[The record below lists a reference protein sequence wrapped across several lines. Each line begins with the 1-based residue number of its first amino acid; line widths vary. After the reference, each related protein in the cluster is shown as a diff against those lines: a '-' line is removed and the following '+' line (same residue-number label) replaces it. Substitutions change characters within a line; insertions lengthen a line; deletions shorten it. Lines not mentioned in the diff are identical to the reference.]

1 MKTSLAG
8 TPSVLFSSEIF
19 LELPKLQSLTSLLRQ
34 KYWKD
39 QLPVLPQLLPR
50 TRSFGRTISKS
61 EQRSDLPPFATEASN
76 FMANH
81 FTVFIRNQVNADFFF
96 KLVFGDMV
104 SSLAQVS
111 LKIGSFFFFFGAPNT
126 SQL

>member
-1 MKTSLAG
+1 MNILSYQGGSLEGPLISRNIPLAMKTSLAG
-8 TPSVLFSSEIF
+8 TPLVLFSSEIF

-50 TRSFGRTISKS
+50 TRRFGRIISNS
-61 EQRSDLPPFATEASN
+61 EQRSDLPPFTTEASN

-81 FTVFIRNQVNADFFF
+81 FIVFIRNQVNADFF
-96 KLVFGDMV
+96 
-104 SSLAQVS
+104 
-111 LKIGSFFFFFGAPNT
+111 
-126 SQL
+126 